1 MALVITVIVLLLLL
15 NALYVGAEFAAVSA
29 RRSRLAQLAE
39 EGSRT
44 ARLVLSLVDNPERL
58 DTYVAACQLG
68 ITATSLVLGFYAQS
82 QLSGVVAP
90 WLAQLG
96 VVTPAAAASLS
107 ATVIL
112 LVLTAVQMIVG
123 ELVPKNIGVQY
134 PEQLAMATVQAMR
147 WSIILFRPLI
157 WLFNGSGRL
166 ILRLF
171 GVKPMAEHAHIHSPD
186 EIALLVQESG
196 AGGLLDQEERRLIEN
211 TLWLRKATIHQVM
224 IPRTRMQAAPVDQP
238 VDALFRL
245 LSDSP
250 YSRLPLYDGTID
262 NIVGVVHL
270 KDLLCLR
277 QRAQQVDV
285 REVMNEP
292 IFVPDSMAA
301 DEALALLQRRRY
313 HVAIVLDEYGG
324 TAGIVAL
331 EDLIEEIFGELQ
343 DEFDQEVPLYRV
355 LPGGRV
361 MLRWDWLVDD
371 VNDLLDMHLPSDEAD
386 TIGGLVLSEL
396 GYVPQVGDEVVL
408 LKSPVDGDTPDNR
421 IALRVEKVEGK
432 AVAAVSLPVTP
443 DQLRRLREET
453 W

>member
-1 MALVITVIVLLLLL
+1 MALVLAVIILLLFL

-39 EGSRT
+39 EGNHA
-44 ARLVLSLVDNPERL
+44 ARLILTLVDSPERL

-82 QLSGVVAP
+82 QLSGVVALQ
-90 WLAQLG
+90 LAQWG
-96 VVTPAAAASLS
+96 VVTPGAAVSLA

-112 LVLTAVQMIVG
+112 LILTAVQMVVG

-134 PEQLAMATVQAMR
+134 PEQLAMATVQPMR
-147 WSIILFRPLI
+147 WSIVLFRPLI

-166 ILRLF
+166 ILRVF
-171 GVKPMAEHAHIHSPD
+171 GVKPLAEHAHIHAPD

-211 TLWLRKATIHQVM
+211 TLWLRKATLHQVM
-224 IPRTRMQAAPVDQP
+224 VPRTRMQAAPIDQP

-245 LSDSP
+245 LAASP
-250 YSRLPLYDGTID
+250 YSRLPLYEGTID

-270 KDLLCLR
+270 KDLLCLH
-277 QRAQQVDV
+277 QQAAVVDV

-292 IFVPDSMAA
+292 IFVPDSMTAR
-301 DEALALLQRRRY
+301 EALALLQRRRY

-324 TAGIVAL
+324 TAGIVSL

-361 MLRWDWLVDD
+361 MLRWDWLVEDL
-371 VNDLLDMHLPSDEAD
+371 NDLLDLDLPSEETD
-386 TIGGLVLSEL
+386 TIGGLVLSAL
-396 GYVPQVGDEVVL
+396 GHVPQVGDEVVL
-408 LKSPVDGDTPDNR
+408 LKSAAGGDTPDNR
-421 IALRVEKVEGK
+421 IGLRVEKVEGK

-453 W
+453 S